1 MTLHLD
7 IGGSNVDRLLQCNQ
21 WREESKS
28 VPSRP
33 PGDAAITGSMHH
45 LIQETAQRDDLKP
58 ADLLGTVYR
67 EGQISREFT
76 DDDLVLSEIAYAMTN
91 KVLAEYDITEYLV
104 EPFVQLIKG
113 KVGGSIDLLGVSADR
128 KTVLV
133 VDYKFG
139 RYPCKVEGSSQH
151 MLYTLSAQA
160 DKLTA
165 DMFSKCEH
173 TVFVIIQ
180 PQVSSVP
187 LVWEAP
193 SEEVAEFEAQ
203 LRVAM
208 QGNSL
213 KAGPACRFCPAS
225 PYCVVR
231 RDSLTAT
238 KVLGIGKI
246 KNLQASAD
254 MIDEVK
260 AWLAAVEEEVFL
272 QLNRGVNIDGKKI
285 VDKAA
290 RRSWVNPEAAQAE
303 LLKGG
308 GLTLADVTKTSL
320 KTPAQVEKIA
330 RKAKIDIDLRPFVV
344 SISSGTTLANSS
356 DKRPGVS
363 SAPTTGLLADIM
375 K

>member
-33 PGDAAITGSMHH
+33 PGEAAITGSMHH
-45 LIQETAQRDDLKP
+45 LIQETAQRDDMKP

-67 EGQISREFT
+67 EGPVSREFT

-91 KVLAEYDITEYLV
+91 KALAEYNITEFLV
-104 EPFVQLIKG
+104 EPFVQLVKG
-113 KVGGSIDLLGVSADR
+113 KVGGSIDLLGVSEDR

-139 RYPCKVEGSSQH
+139 RYPCVVERSSQH
-151 MLYTLSAQA
+151 MLYALSAQA

-165 DMFSKCEH
+165 AMFSDCEH
-173 TVFVIIQ
+173 IVFVIIQ

-193 SEEVAEFEAQ
+193 NKEIADFEAR

-213 KAGPACRFCPAS
+213 KAGPACRFCPAA
-225 PYCVVR
+225 PYCSVR

-238 KVLGIGKI
+238 KALGTDKI
-246 KNLQASAD
+246 KNLQAASD

-260 AWLAAVEEEVFL
+260 AWLTAVEEEVFL
-272 QLNRGVNIDGKKI
+272 QLNRGVSIDGKKI

-290 RRSWVNPEAAQAE
+290 RRSWVNQDAAQAE

-320 KTPAQVEKIA
+320 KTPAQIEKIA
-330 RKAKIDIDLRPFVV
+330 RKAELDIDLRPLVV
-344 SISSGTTLANSS
+344 SVSSGTTLANSS
-356 DKRPGVS
+356 DKRPGIS
-363 SAPTTGLLADIM
+363 AAPTTGLLADLM